1 MSLIHSSI
9 LSSLLI
15 MVSNWKRRNVSNCCC
30 RLSPSFVFSFCFKS
44 FLRLFDGRGIFCSF
58 DGGNGGSFCSFD
70 WFGGGR
76 AGGERLA
83 TDGFFSFGLFGVSA
97 GASVVDLIFFFL
109 VRENASLML
118 SVLISSFFFLFFSY
132 LVYSRAE
139 RIGFFFSPFLLCDLL
154 SWKNRFFP
162 FLLWRVIR
170 E

>member
-1 MSLIHSSI
+1 
-9 LSSLLI
+9 

-118 SVLISSFFFLFFSY
+118 SVLISSFFFLFFRIWFIHELKE
-132 LVYSRAE
+132 LVSFFHR
-139 RIGFFFSPFLLCDLL
+139 FFFVIFYHGKIDFFL
-154 SWKNRFFP
+154 FFYGG
-162 FLLWRVIR
+162 
-170 E
+170 